1 MMELEFFGASEGV
14 TGSCHILRVNNQQI
28 LLDCG
33 LFQGGRREEAG
44 NRAPFPFDP
53 AQIDAVVLSHAHID
67 HSGRIPLLV
76 KQGFKGP
83 VYAQNATKELCRVL
97 LLDSASL
104 QERDAIY
111 QNKRRAR
118 KNQSALEPLYTTD
131 DALDALQ
138 QFQGLKYKQ
147 KQEILPGIVIRYQDA
162 GHILGSAAVELWLTE
177 NGQTK
182 KLVFSGDIGHYDTP
196 ILNDPAVITEA
207 DLVLMESTYGNRLHR
222 NRELT
227 ENEIGEVIQTA
238 RHQKGN
244 ILIPAFAIGRS
255 QEILYMMGTH
265 YDEWEL
271 DRWNIFLDSPMAIE
285 ASKIYWEYSHLYDEE
300 ASKLR
305 NQLDTMPKLRNIHF
319 TRSVEESQ
327 AINRIKS
334 GAIIIAGSGM
344 STGGR
349 ILHHYKEN
357 IWRKECHIIIVGYQA
372 YGTLGRR
379 LVNGDEQVRIHG
391 DYYRLRAQVH
401 TVGGLSAHADQAG
414 LLRWI
419 GGFTSNPQVFVV
431 HGDSDVRES
440 FSALLEDQLQLRSRV
455 AHSGDK
461 VDLLAL

>member
-1 MMELEFFGASEGV
+1 MMELEFFGASAGV
-14 TGSCHILRVNNQQI
+14 TGSCHILRINHRQI

-33 LFQGGRREEAG
+33 LFQGGREEEAR
-44 NRAPFPFDP
+44 NRGPFPFDP
-53 AQIDAVVLSHAHID
+53 ASIDAVVLSHAHID
-67 HSGRIPLLV
+67 HSGRVPLLV

-83 VYAQNATKELCRVL
+83 VYAQNATMELCRVL

-118 KNQSALEPLYTTD
+118 KNQPALKPLYTTE
-131 DALDALQ
+131 DAVDALQ
-138 QFQGLKYKQ
+138 QFQGLKYNQ
-147 KQEILPGIVIRYQDA
+147 KQEILPGVVIRYQDA

-177 NGQTK
+177 NGHSR
-182 KLVFSGDIGHYDTP
+182 KLVFSGDIGHYGTP
-196 ILNDPAVITEA
+196 ILNDPTPITEA
-207 DLVLMESTYGNRLHR
+207 DAVLMESTYGNRLHR

-227 ENEIGEVIQTA
+227 ENEIGEVIQAA

-255 QEILYMMGTH
+255 QEILYMMGMH
-265 YDEWEL
+265 YDDWEL

-300 ASKLR
+300 ASELR
-305 NQLDTMPKLRNIHF
+305 QRLDTMPKLQNIHF
-319 TRSVEESQ
+319 TSSVEESQ

-357 IWRKECHIIIVGYQA
+357 IWRKECHIMIVGYQA

-379 LVNGDEQVRIHG
+379 LINGDEQVRIHG
-391 DYYRLRAQVH
+391 DYYRVRAQIH
-401 TVGGLSAHADQAG
+401 TVGGLSAHADQNG

-419 GGFTSNPQVFVV
+419 GSFTSNPQVFVV
-431 HGDSDVRES
+431 HGDRDVRES
-440 FSALLEDQLQLRSRV
+440 FSELLEDQLQLRSRV
-455 AHSGDK
+455 AHTGDK
-461 VDLLAL
+461 IDLLAL